1 MKNNS
6 QNIYRHQITIPAGVT
21 VERVENLLIFTS
33 ALGITTLQLEK
44 IDQKGEASINI
55 EKASCSAKQAK
66 QIFVESFSQALV
78 GLLKSLLENKLIGVS
93 RGYLIYLQ
101 IVGVGYRVS
110 IKENTLFFKLG
121 YSHDITYK
129 LPTGLRVFLQSPT
142 SLCLFGLDK
151 NQLTQIAAS
160 IRNLRKPEAYKGKG
174 IRLLNEKLN
183 LKPGKRK

>member
-1 MKNNS
+1 MKKKNNS

-21 VERVENLLIFTS
+21 VEKVENLLIFTS

-55 EKASCSAKQAK
+55 EKASQ
-66 QIFVESFSQALV
+66 QILVESFSQALV